1 MKHRFTSRVATTL
14 TLAALLAP
22 AGLFPFSSAAEP
34 AGAASDGIATG
45 VYFRLPMLVGGKPV
59 NGKAIVGTDK
69 ILTVFYVSAGE
80 VEGPIFYLLARQ
92 DVGPIPPVPTPPVPP
107 VPPVPPTPIVK
118 ARAVYLIHESGD
130 DGQPFAAIRNAR
142 AWKTECDKL
151 GLQWLLF
158 DKDSGAKKF
167 PSATKRALDKGLP
180 AVVILDKDGAATV
193 EKCPA
198 TPEAMLALVKRAGG
212 AK

>member
-1 MKHRFTSRVATTL
+1 MKSLR
-14 TLAALLAP
+14 LLAP
-22 AGLFPFSSAAEP
+22 AVFFVWFGLVAHLLGAEP
-34 AGAASDGIATG
+34 AGASVSQGDGIATG
-45 VYFRLPMLVGGKPV
+45 VYFRLPMLVAGKPV

-80 VEGPIFYLLARQ
+80 VEGPIFYLLTRQ
-92 DVGPIPPVPTPPVPP
+92 DIGPIPPVPVPP
-107 VPPVPPTPIVK
+107 VPPVPPTPTPIVK

-198 TPEAMLALVKRAGG
+198 TPEAMLALVRKAGG
-212 AK
+212 VK